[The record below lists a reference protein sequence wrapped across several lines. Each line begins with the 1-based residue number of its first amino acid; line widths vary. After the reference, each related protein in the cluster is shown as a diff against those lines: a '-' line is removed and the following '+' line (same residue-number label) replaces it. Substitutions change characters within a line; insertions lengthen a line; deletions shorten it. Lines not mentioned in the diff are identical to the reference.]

1 MNSPASKRLIDQV
14 PFDVRQSVLQSSDF
28 QRLASDFVH
37 RHVHANAY
45 GVIEMMRNDSNG
57 RYDEELSEISGRK
70 DYDATC
76 DENDVEIV
84 EDGGS
89 YYFFQWSDLNTI
101 PLDGDGDCYL
111 DLKGFAEKHGLN
123 LDAWAWN
130 RETDEPILK
139 SAITEDDGDVDME
152 KDLIAAI
159 GDATADVKDA
169 FSALQK
175 IAEHE
180 GKAELA
186 AQLGNTSAKS
196 LKKLFGDFVAQMSV
210 LALDEYDSEEECQ
223 EAACE
228 ELNLDVQESE
238 VYEHWVVSDRFRYLL
253 EQKGEIVS
261 TDAVDGLTI
270 WGRCTTGQSISMDG
284 VVQRI
289 VVEELDEQVDALLK
303 EQFPHLGSDD
313 EYLAGVPVDALKALE
328 DGRVTRVSYAYR
340 DRWGREDSAHLTVVL
355 SPRDP
360 VKGWVMDHL
369 AYGRKADANPG
380 EPVPMA
386 EIEGK
391 LLRLGEPVGE
401 GLKELPL
408 SQEAI
413 DGYVREIALY
423 HERNKGSELHKA
435 PDHLNERLAKLS
447 PEYAKEHAAELSGP
461 SLG

>member
-14 PFDVRQSVLQSSDF
+14 PFDVRQSVLQSSEF

-37 RHVHANAY
+37 RNVHANAY
-45 GVIEMMRNDSNG
+45 GVVEMMRNDPAG
-57 RYDEELSEISGRK
+57 RYADELSEISGRM
-70 DYDATC
+70 DYDTTC
-76 DENDVEIV
+76 DSNDVEIV

-89 YYFFQWSDLNTI
+89 YYFFQWSDLDTI
-101 PLDGDGDCYL
+101 LLDGDGDCYL
-111 DLKGFAEKHGLN
+111 DLKGFAAKHGLN

-139 SAITEDDGDVDME
+139 SAITEDDDVDVE
-152 KDLIAAI
+152 RDLIAAI
-159 GDATADVKDA
+159 GFSTADVEDA

-180 GKAELA
+180 GKPELA
-186 AQLGNTSAKS
+186 AQLGDTSAAS
-196 LKKLFGDFVAQMSV
+196 LKKLFGDFVAEMSV
-210 LALDEYDSEEECQ
+210 LARDEYDSEEECQ
-223 EAACE
+223 QAACE
-228 ELNLDVQESE
+228 ELNLDVEESE
-238 VYEHWVVSDRFRYLL
+238 VYEHWIVSDRFRYLL

-289 VVEELDEQVDALLK
+289 VAEELSEQVDALVR

-328 DGRVTRVSYAYR
+328 EGRVALLTYAYQ
-340 DRWGREDSAHLTVVL
+340 DRWGREDSAFMTVVL

-360 VKGWVMDHL
+360 VKGWVMDRL
-369 AYGRKADANPG
+369 AFGQKADSNPG
-380 EPVPMA
+380 EPVPLA
-386 EIEGK
+386 EIESK
-391 LLRLGEPVGE
+391 LQARGTPVGD
-401 GLKELPL
+401 GLKEVKLG
-408 SQEAI
+408 QEAI
-413 DGYVREIALY
+413 DNYVSDIAWY
-423 HERNKGSELHKA
+423 HERNKGSELHKV
-435 PDHLNERLAKLS
+435 PDRLQERLAKLS
-447 PEYAKEHAAELSGP
+447 PAYAQKLDAEQSGP